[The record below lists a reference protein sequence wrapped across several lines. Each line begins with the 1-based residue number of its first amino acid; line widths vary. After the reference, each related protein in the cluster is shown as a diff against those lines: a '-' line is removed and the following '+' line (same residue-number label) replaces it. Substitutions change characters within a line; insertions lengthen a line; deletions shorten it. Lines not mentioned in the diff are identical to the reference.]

1 MQFGGMIL
9 PVTGGFWT
17 VEGLVSGGFFHR
29 LEVFARWDAVW
40 WDDSSSEWGNLPVE
54 SRFCVRTVPV
64 AGDFGRKS
72 NEIGRHCAER
82 GISRAHYMPYGKL
95 KVSVFQA

>member
-1 MQFGGMIL
+1 MVWRVNYSSDWRFLDAEVRFGGVIV
-9 PVTGGFWT
+9 PVTG
-17 VEGLVSGGFFHR
+17 S
-29 LEVFARWDAVW
+29 
-40 WDDSSSEWGNLPVE
+40 
-54 SRFCVRTVPV
+54 
-64 AGDFGRKS
+64 FGRKS

>member
-17 VEGLVSGGFFHR
+17 VEGLVSG
-29 LEVFARWDAVW
+29 E
-40 WDDSSSEWGNLPVE
+40 DSSTDWKFLPAGM
-54 SRFCVRTVPV
+54 RFGGWIVPV
-64 AGDFGRKS
+64 AGNFGRKS

-95 KVSVFQA
+95 RVSVFQA